1 MEKPPPVHPTEIRT
15 SISPSSVVWL
25 NTTSALAN
33 YATEAGVTVVLRSTA
48 EDGEIKVRISKIDP
62 DNRHDD
68 NQSSNGSAF
77 EKVVNGRQVSV
88 FVNNKFSTCPKPPR
102 IAVVDVIKR
111 KASDVDI
118 PFYQK
123 DQRSEDLIKSAIMAN
138 EFLNNLEP
146 NQIDLVVGAMYHKEL
161 DENTF
166 IITEDE
172 QGKKSE
178 TNRESDVFMTIRP
191 PKQIGLE

>member
-1 MEKPPPVHPTEIRT
+1 MKFSCFP
-15 SISPSSVVWL
+15 SIFSDKETWTLEPLSSDKRPGSF
-25 NTTSALAN
+25 T
-33 YATEAGVTVVLRSTA
+33 
-48 EDGEIKVRISKIDP
+48 KIDP

-77 EKVVNGRQVSV
+77 EKVVNGRHVSV

-123 DQRSEDLIKSAIMAN
+123 DQSSEDLIKSAIMAN

-172 QGKKSE
+172 QGKFLSIYL
-178 TNRESDVFMTIRP
+178 FI
-191 PKQIGLE
+191 